1 MEVSGLGLAVWAR
14 RCLGKHWSGRIT
26 IKAEHELIRGGPY
39 RWVRHPIY
47 SALLAM
53 YFGVAVVSGEWH
65 ALLGFVL
72 VAAAY
77 VRKIRI
83 EEANLMQAFG
93 DEYQEYRS
101 ATSALIPGVY

>member
-1 MEVSGLGLAVWAR
+1 
-14 RCLGKHWSGRIT
+14 
-26 IKAEHELIRGGPY
+26 
-39 RWVRHPIY
+39 
-47 SALLAM
+47 M